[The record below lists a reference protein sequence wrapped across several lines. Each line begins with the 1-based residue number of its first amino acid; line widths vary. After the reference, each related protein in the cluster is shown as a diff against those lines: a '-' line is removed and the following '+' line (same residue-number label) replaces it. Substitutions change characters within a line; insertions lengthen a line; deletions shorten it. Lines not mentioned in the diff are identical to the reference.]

1 MNTDNL
7 DLSEIKWMLF
17 KPVPNQPGYVQFDR
31 NLTIKQ
37 FAEAIKAR
45 LPNDIRSRLECF
57 APYQYNDNRKDD
69 AQISGNGKDEYAGNT
84 DLVSHWEQGTNE
96 GFYTSVYAVATY
108 MQPGRRLIWSAKMFD
123 PLVAIALD
131 LCLHCWI
138 SGPQNGQEHAA
149 RKILQSINFD

>member
-1 MNTDNL
+1 MNTENIN
-7 DLSEIKWMLF
+7 LSEIEWMLF
-17 KPVPNQPGYVQFDR
+17 KPVPNQPGFVQFDR

-37 FAEAIKAR
+37 FAEEIKAR
-45 LPNDIRSRLECF
+45 LPEDIRSRLEYF
-57 APYQYNDNRKDD
+57 GPYQYADNRRDN

-108 MQPGRRLIWSAKMFD
+108 IQPGRRLIWSAKMFD